1 MITIE
6 DNEKILQDIL
16 EGANLNDVAKVTEN
30 LQKLRDNFSK
40 DFTDFSTI
48 SNKNEELNL
57 SNEKLRQCNMD
68 LFLKIPNTNSDEKE
82 KIEKEKTKDDIDNS
96 EDLLKNVINDIGG
109 FTDGN

>member
-48 SNKNEELNL
+48 SNRNEELNL

-68 LFLKIPNTNSDEKE
+68 LFLKIPNTNSDEIE
-82 KIEKEKTKDDIDNS
+82 KIEKETKDNIDES
-96 EDLLKNVINDIGG
+96 ENLIKNVINDIGG

>member
-30 LQKLRDNFSK
+30 LQKLRDNFTK
-40 DFTDFSTI
+40 DFTDFSSI

-68 LFLKIPNTNSDEKE
+68 LFLKIPNTNIEEKPNIQKKDE
-82 KIEKEKTKDDIDNS
+82 TTNNDN
-96 EDLLKNVINDIGG
+96 ENLIKNIINDIGG

>member
-30 LQKLRDNFSK
+30 LQKLRDNFTK
-40 DFTDFSTI
+40 DFTDFSSI

-68 LFLKIPNTNSDEKE
+68 LFLKIPNTNTEEKPN
-82 KIEKEKTKDDIDNS
+82 IEKKDETTNNDN
-96 EDLLKNVINDIGG
+96 ENLIKNIINDIGG